1 MKSYRRENQ
10 DENKA
15 LNLQAILYIC
25 LGFFSISDPV
35 GNKEAIESNP
45 FHTQPEIIKYQSFL
59 YQFGLKH
66 KKEYFFLDNF
76 D

>member
-1 MKSYRRENQ
+1 M
-10 DENKA
+10 
-15 LNLQAILYIC
+15 
-25 LGFFSISDPV
+25 V
-35 GNKEAIESNP
+35 GNEEAIESNP